1 MASRNRLW
9 AGVSLCLAAIAIAT
23 PLFAQFTT
31 SGAVFGKVTGP
42 DGRPL
47 PGVTVR
53 LKSPQLAVP
62 LTWTSDSNGAYRFG
76 DILPGTY
83 ALSADLSGFV
93 TTETEQVVVRVGS
106 TLRLDIQMA
115 QAKGVNEQVSITAVA
130 PQIESIKS
138 QVNKYISFQ
147 EVQNLPLQNR
157 QFLDVL
163 LTVPGVT
170 GGVPAGTY
178 ADRGPRNSVSIH
190 GARTNDNDFLLDGA
204 ENNDKSDLNYEDI
217 ASVNIQGGPTS
228 STGAG
233 RAGQTFQVGT
243 ALQSYNLDAVQEV
256 QVSTSLMSA
265 EFGSG
270 GSGGVINVITRSGSN
285 LLAGSVTAQEQR
297 DAWVKGSTQSI
308 KRDIAAVSLGGA
320 IVKDKTFF
328 FGTLEGDDHKLGF
341 DFTLPSYEVPD
352 YLRNPNSNLTANDTK
367 RESGTFKVTQQFNA
381 SHTLTFTAN
390 YINEQADVLNTLFRE
405 RQLSDAVHETYG
417 NKSFSGVI
425 RDVALLGATQNMT
438 LESILNSTTADRT
451 FNSSTTDP
459 RMIFNYYIPD
469 YHSYTTGMNS
479 PNNSNTITTLGWSE
493 KLTLASASSF
503 SKFGV
508 GVDYFKQHSQQ
519 APYLS
524 LYLFPDSDPA
534 SNPTEYLSEV
544 ATNLTA
550 SVTNVFAFAQT
561 DWFIN
566 PKTTLNLGLR
576 YAHDNLIK
584 ENTVEPRIGL
594 AYDPSGNG
602 RQVFRAGFG
611 LYHDRS
617 NLVGVTGALRPPEEF
632 GNVIGGIDVSSG
644 PPSAVVLDPNI
655 KLPTIYK
662 FVLGYQQQLG
672 QKTTTGVTLF
682 ANLSRDL
689 FYQQTLNRAD
699 ANGNRPDPT
708 KGDLVYYGNYG
719 KSDVYDLEFEFRHL
733 FGNGSMVQASYTYE
747 HAYGNST
754 FDFISGNDPIQYA
767 VYQAGQIQP
776 QQVWGPLSDSLEH
789 NVKLSGVFLLP
800 WGFQFSPIINW
811 NSGGRYFWYTSWYEL
826 PSYYEHFAF
835 YGGGY
840 NEQKIGSYFDADVR
854 VAKSFKIGGTTLL
867 AYFDMFNVTDR
878 MNPLERNGLYAY
890 NYGAPIGDPGTTYY
904 RRFATPTFYGPR
916 RSAQLGVR
924 FSF

>member
-1 MASRNRLW
+1 VFLTVLT
-9 AGVSLCLAAIAIAT
+9 GVSCLAIAT
-23 PLFAQFTT
+23 TALAQFTT
-31 SGAVFGKVTGP
+31 SGAVFGTVTGP
-42 DGRPL
+42 DGKPL
-47 PGVTVR
+47 PGVTVT
-53 LKSPQLAVP
+53 LKSPQLATP

-83 ALSADLSGFV
+83 TLSADLSGFV
-93 TTETEQVVVRVGS
+93 TAETEQVTVRVGS

-115 QAKGVNEQVSITAVA
+115 QAKGLKEQVSVTAVA
-130 PQIESIKS
+130 PQIESVKS

-170 GGVPAGTY
+170 GGVPSGTY

-190 GARTNDNDFLLDGA
+190 GARSNDNDFLLDGA

-217 ASVNIQGGPTS
+217 ASVDIQGGPTS
-228 STGAG
+228 SSGAG

-285 LLAGSVTAQEQR
+285 LLAGSVTVQEQR

-308 KRDIAAVSLGGA
+308 KRDIAAVSVGGA

-328 FGTLEGDDHKLGF
+328 FGTFEGDDHKLGF
-341 DFTLPSYEVPD
+341 DFSLPTYEVPD

-381 SHTLTFTAN
+381 SNTLTVSAN
-390 YINEQADVLNTLFRE
+390 YINEKADILNTLFRE
-405 RQLSDAVHETYG
+405 RQLSDAVPESYG
-417 NKSFSGVI
+417 NKSFSGII
-425 RDVALLGATQNMT
+425 RDVANFGATQNMT
-438 LESILNSTTADRT
+438 LESILNSTTADRDYT
-451 FNSSTTDP
+451 SLNTNP
-459 RMIFNYYIPD
+459 RTLYYDVNTGAD
-469 YHSYTTGMNS
+469 YATGGNS
-479 PNNSNTITTLGWSE
+479 PNNTNTITTLGWSE

-508 GVDYFKQHSQQ
+508 GVDYFKQRSQQ

-524 LYLFPDSDPA
+524 LYTFPGADPTA
-534 SNPTEYLSEV
+534 YPEEYLSET

-550 SVTNVFAFAQT
+550 SVTDAFAFAQT

-576 YAHDNLIK
+576 YAHDSLIK
-584 ENTVEPRIGL
+584 ENTFEPRIGL
-594 AYDPSGNG
+594 AYDPGG
-602 RQVFRAGFG
+602 KGQQVFRVGFG

-617 NLVGVTGALRPPEEF
+617 NLVGVTGALRPPEES
-632 GNVIGGIDVSSG
+632 GNVVNGVDVSSG
-644 PPSAVVLDPNI
+644 PPSAVVVDPNI

-662 FVLGYQQQLG
+662 FILGYQQQLG
-672 QKTTTGVTLF
+672 QKTTVGVTIF

-689 FYQQTLNRAD
+689 FYQETLNRAD

-708 KGDLVYYGNYG
+708 KGDLTYYGNFG
-719 KSDVYDLEFEFRHL
+719 KSDVYDLEFEFHHL
-733 FGNGSMVQASYTYE
+733 FANGSMVQASYTYE

-754 FDFISGNDPIQYA
+754 FDFISGNDPINYA

-826 PSYYEHFAF
+826 PSYYEHFGF

-840 NEQKIGSYFDADVR
+840 NQQKIGSYFDADVR
-854 VAKSFKIGGTTLL
+854 IAKSFKIRRTTLL
-867 AYFDMFNVTDR
+867 VYFDMFNVTDR
-878 MNPLERNGLYAY
+878 LNPLEREGLYAY
-890 NYGAPIGDPGTTYY
+890 NYGAPIGGPGTTYY
-904 RRFATPTFYGPR
+904 NRFATPTFYGPR